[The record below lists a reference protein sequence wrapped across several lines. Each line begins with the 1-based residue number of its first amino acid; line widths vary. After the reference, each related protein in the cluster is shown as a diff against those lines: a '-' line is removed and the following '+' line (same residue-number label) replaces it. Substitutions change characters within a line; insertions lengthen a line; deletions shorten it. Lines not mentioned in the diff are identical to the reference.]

1 MPSRMIQ
8 DNILLAH
15 KVFHYLQTRR
25 NTRKVY
31 CALKLNMQKAYERVE
46 WDFLLKV
53 LERRGFHAK
62 WIGWIQACITS
73 FTYKIKVNDKKMRR
87 ITPSRGLRQED
98 SLSPYFFILIADVL
112 SRQVEEA
119 SHNHRF
125 EGLRMGPNFPKLHY
139 MLFAND
145 SLFFING
152 TLENVVRL
160 KGILVDYCNALAQ
173 HINTNKSCILFSIN
187 ATEEKKRR
195 ELENVLQMN
204 QTNDPGK
211 YLGLSSLW
219 GRSKNE
225 ALSYL
230 KR

>member
-1 MPSRMIQ
+1 MIQ

-187 ATEEKKRR
+187 ATEEKKKKRIGER
-195 ELENVLQMN
+195 AADEPNKWPRQVFGIVVLM
-204 QTNDPGK
+204 GK
-211 YLGLSSLW
+211 IKEWSPKLSE
-219 GRSKNE
+219 KII
-225 ALSYL
+225 
-230 KR
+230 